1 MRHDTLKLAAW
12 HDLRHLFLDEG
23 GSLVL
28 ERLAGRNVNNV
39 FKFLLV
45 NALVVVHF
53 SLVADSLESMH
64 VKVEIEVTSHNRHAL
79 ECF

>member
-1 MRHDTLKLAAW
+1 M
-12 HDLRHLFLDEG
+12 
-23 GSLVL
+23 